1 MLETL
6 LLVSELGQEGRSG
19 CGIRLSPTG
28 SGPDVTRRGA
38 EGVRGY
44 VLPDSRICD
53 TIRDPLEISSR
64 GVMLRRPEEPLVAS
78 QPRRITSGLPQ
89 EGLLQCSKHCCLSP
103 NLAKKDVRDVEYG
116 FPPPG
121 VAPTLHVGAPKA

>member
-19 CGIRLSPTG
+19 CGIRLSPTRG
-28 SGPDVTRRGA
+28 GPDVTRRGA

-53 TIRDPLEISSR
+53 TIRDPLKISSR

-89 EGLLQCSKHCCLSP
+89 EEATLTNLQS
-103 NLAKKDVRDVEYG
+103 
-116 FPPPG
+116 
-121 VAPTLHVGAPKA
+121 VAGSGQLHADSYLVSIG